1 MLRSLSNM
9 LGITNNGSADEN
21 ENENNTQLL
30 NLEEIFNSAD
40 VLKNIEDNIPLLVQE
55 NGQWFNDTLVK
66 LNKDKLRLIRNH
78 LLERIRN
85 LFNLDTNIVIQ
96 GRNKPEFLASDI
108 YLLCLSI
115 AENKL
120 SETICKLFKDSK
132 LQSGET
138 VRSMNESVI
147 STDILYNEV
156 YEDDKDIKI
165 KYLQSEVVTLNQKV
179 DFLYSEYEKI
189 KSSITSRE
197 NLMAA
202 RKRPATC
209 IGDSENNLS
218 FEEYTKSNKQ
228 RKAYNFDN
236 AGDTCFIN
244 SNFNSKLIL
253 NVIPKAL
260 HVNIDSNN
268 TKDPVLLKTRNQ
280 EINKNT
286 PFSISSLINI
296 DTSIFNKS
304 NTASSADVRIN
315 NLDSATIPYN
325 QVVKNNVN
333 TNNVNTI
340 SRNLNNGVIA
350 VEKINLNNRAGTS
363 RIINN
368 REENTNM
375 NIRTVNAN
383 ENRKNRTSNAIKTDR
398 NYYRQYDKNRKS
410 INYAPTRYDWNT
422 NKPSSNQ
429 FEWKQTSKQSQ
440 KKKNYDYIPN
450 YYQGNNNNNNKKSKS
465 VIGKSKKG
473 YDEIVTTVPDKE
485 LIHIYIGRIDESVCD
500 NKVEEMVNK
509 MNFKV
514 SEFRKLKTKHNRFK
528 AYSFKIPR
536 YQSKK
541 AFNCWNW
548 PPGLIISEYTSGIN
562 EKSSQHNGLIMTNL
576 TNIVNN
582 NNVEN
587 QSIEIDAA
595 ISNSTN
601 NNNDINE

>member
-440 KKKNYDYIPN
+440 KKK
-450 YYQGNNNNNNKKSKS
+450 KLRLHSK
-465 VIGKSKKG
+465 
-473 YDEIVTTVPDKE
+473 
-485 LIHIYIGRIDESVCD
+485 L
-500 NKVEEMVNK
+500 
-509 MNFKV
+509 
-514 SEFRKLKTKHNRFK
+514 L
-528 AYSFKIPR
+528 PR
-536 YQSKK
+536 Q
-541 AFNCWNW
+541 
-548 PPGLIISEYTSGIN
+548 
-562 EKSSQHNGLIMTNL
+562 Q
-576 TNIVNN
+576 
-582 NNVEN
+582 
-587 QSIEIDAA
+587 
-595 ISNSTN
+595 
-601 NNNDINE
+601 